1 MIALAKEFMHT
12 LRVVLP
18 LPDPPRARIYTGSAI
33 EKIDAVIDENDRI
46 QELIIHTRSRSR
58 SHETRVYTC

>member
-18 LPDPPRARIYTGSAI
+18 LPDPPRARIYTGSAV
-33 EKIDAVIDENDRI
+33 EKIDAVIDGDDRI
-46 QELIIHTRSRSR
+46 VELIIHTRSRSR
-58 SHETRVYTC
+58 TSGVRIFTC